1 MGATSQGALG
11 FLSNTQVPGQSQQE
25 SESSSALPSWYTD
38 YTQQYLNSVAQYA
51 NAGYQAYQGPQVA
64 PESGLSMAAAQSSQ
78 AVGAGAQG
86 GAEAAQNLV
95 NQGVGQVQSSVAP
108 GTGGLAAAS
117 PYLNSAA
124 TPTSSTVQ
132 NYMNP
137 YNQDVTNSI
146 AQAGQQNFQNNIMP
160 ALQSSIIGA
169 GNITGNSTEGANLI
183 QNAALSEQQAV
194 SQAQSG
200 ALQAGY
206 TGSLGAATNEAQIQ
220 AGLAGTA
227 GNLGTQQQT
236 AQQNAGTDVIN
247 AGATTSGIGASDTA
261 QQIAAQQNEN
271 AMGNQL
277 QANTQQNYSTAQ
289 ANFNAQNQFP
299 LVAAGAEQSALSG
312 LQVPTTT
319 TNYGASTGTNP
330 QIQNSPLQDVS
341 GALSGLSAAFPSKRG
356 GPTKRIMRRGAL
368 SNV

>member
-11 FLSNTQVPGQSQQE
+11 FLTNSQTPGQSQQE
-25 SESSSALPSWYTD
+25 SESSSSLPSWYTD
-38 YTQQYLNSVAQYA
+38 YTQQYLNSVAQWA
-51 NAGYQAYQGPQVA
+51 NSGYQAYQGPQVA
-64 PESGLSMAAAQSSQ
+64 ALNGIQNTAASQ
-78 AVGAGAQG
+78 A
-86 GAEAAQNLV
+86 N
-95 NQGVGQVQSSVAP
+95 NQGVVANGVSQAAQGTVAQGIGQVQGSVAP
-108 GTGGLAAAS
+108 GQGGLSAAS

-137 YNQDVTNSI
+137 YNADVTNAI

-183 QNAALSEQQAV
+183 QNAALNEQQAV

-200 ALQAGY
+200 ALQQGY

-236 AQQNAGTDVIN
+236 AEQNAGTDIIN
-247 AGATTSGIGASDTA
+247 AGSTQANIGALNNQ
-261 QQIAAQQNEN
+261 QQIASEQNANAFGTQQ
-271 AMGNQL
+271 
-277 QANTQQNYSTAQ
+277 QANTQANYDAAKANFTAQ
-289 ANFNAQNQFP
+289 NNFP
-299 LVAAGAEQSALSG
+299 LTAAGAEQSALSG
-312 LQVPTTT
+312 LQVPSTT

-341 GALSGLSAAFPSKRG
+341 GALTGLGAAFGSKRG
-356 GPTKRIMRRGAL
+356 GHVKRKVGAL
-368 SNV
+368 A